1 MEIGKLVL
9 RRDKVQVF
17 GLLSCCG
24 FFDRVKRVCN
34 RRVASCL
41 TDVRRQE
48 SARHEL
54 LARVC
59 PVLWFTCYRPK
70 R

>member
-24 FFDRVKRVCN
+24 FFDRVNRVCN
-34 RRVASCL
+34 RRVAVASNE
-41 TDVRRQE
+41 VREVTER
-48 SARHEL
+48 A
-54 LARVC
+54 V
-59 PVLWFTCYRPK
+59 
-70 R
+70 